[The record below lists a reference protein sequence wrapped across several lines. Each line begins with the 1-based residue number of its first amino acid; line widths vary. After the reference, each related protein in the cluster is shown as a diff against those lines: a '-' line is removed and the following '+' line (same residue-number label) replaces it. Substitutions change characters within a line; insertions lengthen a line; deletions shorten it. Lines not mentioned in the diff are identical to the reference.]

1 MLLLPPMTP
10 RRVTLA
16 ALLALT
22 ALAGAC
28 SDGALTA
35 SSIACRA
42 STDCADGRV
51 CDFNYCV
58 APGENKTTVMAR
70 IIPPANSDLLTQ
82 QIPALTFD
90 AGSDWLIRLLEPV
103 VLRGS
108 VTPAGDAFT
117 VNVPGELVVTT
128 PGDIAGLDYSF
139 SARSFDG
146 LDGNDDGFTLRVL
159 PGRYYVGTFRPDND
173 ALPDHAFTLTPDVV
187 ATGRYDVTLPAAAD
201 YVTLS
206 GRVRAHDYTPVGDA
220 RVVALL
226 ADDSVAG
233 VTTTDSVHGF
243 FSLTLPPS
251 ATTVRL
257 KVSAPSAGPVFPD
270 FTTEPLTPAAD
281 VDVEI
286 PTLPAGSFLVE
297 AKIQVLSRDPFGIVQ
312 YPAGLT
318 VTIVG
323 ELAQGTLRRSA
334 TTDSDGVAT
343 LTVLPGAYECLV
355 TTGPE
360 SAWAS
365 WHGRVTLASH
375 SGSATKTPV
384 SIELSYRTPVF
395 GTVSDGSGVPVVSGT
410 IYATRR
416 VERGAH
422 DILAVAPP
430 PFKAAIA
437 DGAYQ
442 LAVDPGV
449 YDLRVV
455 PDASTGAPP
464 LALRAVTVTSVPLE
478 LPVELPEPALAH
490 LTVARPDGSFMSGVT
505 VELYQPDP
513 TTAEPV
519 LLTKGTTSDAGYVD
533 LLIPYSP

>member
-1 MLLLPPMTP
+1 MTKT
-10 RRVTLA
+10 RLGLV
-16 ALLALT
+16 ALLALA

-28 SDGALTA
+28 SGGALTA
-35 SSIACRA
+35 SSIACEA

-58 APGENKTTVMAR
+58 APGENRTVVMAR

-108 VTPAGDAFT
+108 VTPTGDSFT

-139 SARSFDG
+139 STRSVDG
-146 LDGNDDGFTLRVL
+146 LDVNGDGFTLRVL
-159 PGRYYVGTFRPDND
+159 PGRTYAGTFRPDNA
-173 ALPDHAFTLTPDVV
+173 ALPNYTFTLTPDVV
-187 ATGRYDVTLPAAAD
+187 ATGRYDVMLPAAAE
-201 YVTLS
+201 YVTIG
-206 GRVRAHDYTPVGDA
+206 GRVRAQDYTPVGDA

-251 ATTVRL
+251 AAAVRL

-286 PTLPAGSFLVE
+286 PTLPAGSAPIE

-312 YPAGLT
+312 YPTGLT

-323 ELAQGTLRRSA
+323 ELAQGTLRRSG
-334 TTDSDGVAT
+334 TTDADGVVT

-360 SAWAS
+360 SIWAN

-375 SGSATKTPV
+375 ASAASKAPV
-384 SIELSYRTPVF
+384 TVELSYRTPLF
-395 GTVSDGSGVPVVSGT
+395 GTVSDGSGGPVASGT

-422 DILAVAPP
+422 DLLAIAPP
-430 PFKAAIA
+430 PFKKAISA
-437 DGAYQ
+437 GSYQ
-442 LAVDPGV
+442 LDVDPGV

-464 LALRAVTVTSVPLE
+464 LALRAVTVASVPLE

-490 LTVARPDGSFMSGVT
+490 LTVARPDGTFMSGVT